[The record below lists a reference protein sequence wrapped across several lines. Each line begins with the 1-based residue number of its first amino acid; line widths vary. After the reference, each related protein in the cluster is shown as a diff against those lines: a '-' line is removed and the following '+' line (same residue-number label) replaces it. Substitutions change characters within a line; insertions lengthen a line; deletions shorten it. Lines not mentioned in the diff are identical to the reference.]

1 MSNQKVAKSYINL
14 DRLAIGARLRSER
27 QRLGFTQGEV
37 ARRVGL
43 KSKSAIKNYEKGQIP
58 GPQMLSR
65 LATLFG
71 RSFDWLLSGGESG
84 SRVPMVV
91 EPEELYS
98 GLGRADRKILREVH
112 DLLGQADRAVK
123 GHLRRQVALLKRAV
137 KNPK

>member
-1 MSNQKVAKSYINL
+1 MSNPTVAKSYIRL

-27 QRLGFTQGEV
+27 QRLGFTQGEI

-71 RSFDWLLSGGESG
+71 RSIDWLLSGGGKGGGRGAGGGGGGAGARCFSASG
-84 SRVPMVV
+84 
-91 EPEELYS
+91 
-98 GLGRADRKILREVH
+98 G
-112 DLLGQADRAVK
+112 
-123 GHLRRQVALLKRAV
+123 
-137 KNPK
+137 

>member
-1 MSNQKVAKSYINL
+1 MSNQKVAKSYIKL
-14 DRLAIGARLRSER
+14 DRLAIGARLRNER
-27 QRLGFTQGEV
+27 QRLELTQEEV

-58 GPQMLSR
+58 GPQILSR

-71 RSFDWLLSGGESG
+71 RSIDWLLSGGESE
-84 SRVPMVV
+84 SPVPMVV
-91 EPEELYS
+91 EPEGLYS
-98 GLGRADRKILREVH
+98 DLGRADRKILREVH
-112 DLLGQADRAVK
+112 DLLRQADQAVK

>member
-1 MSNQKVAKSYINL
+1 MSNQKVARSYIKL
-14 DRLAIGARLRSER
+14 DRLTIGARLRNER
-27 QRLGFTQGEV
+27 QRLGFTQEEV

-58 GPQMLSR
+58 GPQILSR

-71 RSFDWLLSGGESG
+71 RSIDWLLSGGESE
-84 SRVPMVV
+84 SPVPMVV

-98 GLGRADRKILREVH
+98 GLGRTDRKILREVH
-112 DLLGQADRAVK
+112 DLLRQADQTVK

-137 KNPK
+137 KPPK